1 MMSEF
6 GRRGYDYPQWYI
18 ATTELI
24 QERLVNLAKCQENTV
39 TEVKELRN
47 DITDIK
53 KQINEIHVKQAKL
66 PVMVEGAK
74 LMLYA
79 IAILILLLLLIGG
92 KINMEDLIF
101 KAL

>member
-6 GRRGYDYPQWYI
+6 GRRGYDFPQGFV
-18 ATTELI
+18 ANEVI
-24 QERLVNLAKCQENTV
+24 QERLINLAKCQENTV
-39 TEVKELRN
+39 SEVKELRN
-47 DITDIK
+47 DVAEMK
-53 KQINEIHVKQAKL
+53 KQINDIHIKQAKL